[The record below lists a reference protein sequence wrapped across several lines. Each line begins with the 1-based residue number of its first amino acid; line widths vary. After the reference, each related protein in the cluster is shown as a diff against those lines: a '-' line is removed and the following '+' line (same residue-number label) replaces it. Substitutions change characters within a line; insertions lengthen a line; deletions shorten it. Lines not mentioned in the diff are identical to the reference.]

1 MIRPGAVVTLVL
13 VVCTAVVVAQ
23 QKPGRDGQAA
33 PTWSGSASLAGVVV
47 NDVTGDPVRRAVV
60 AIWSADSSIRLS
72 TATDDAGRFRFTELP
87 EGRYSASASKRGY
100 VTMNY
105 GATRPLRAGTTF
117 LIAAGERKGN
127 VTLRLP
133 PGAVITGTV
142 RNQAGEPLAG
152 ARVSTLRMAFYGPDG
167 GRALANFGSSGL
179 GDVTDDR
186 GEFRAYGLPAGEYWV
201 VATVGIGLRASTDL
215 RETTA
220 AEVDWATRELQSPG
234 ASTKPAP
241 GRSVEYAPVFYPGVP
256 NQAAATSITVKAG
269 EERRGV
275 DVLLDL
281 VPTAKITGTVRTNDG
296 PLPPN
301 LTVAV
306 IAHDTIPG
314 IPFSGFGT
322 ARVDASGKFESAGL
336 PPGDYTVTV
345 RAAQGRGAAAG
356 SAAALFGIGVI
367 TVNGLDIDT
376 EITLG
381 SGASVSGTIA
391 FDAHTLKP
399 PTSLASVRI
408 SLTPDRGR
416 APTLGVSAVTPDA
429 AGKFTFVGVTPGR
442 YRVSAF
448 GAGGWFLRT
457 ATVGGVEAMESAV
470 EIGTNDVA
478 GIELTFTD
486 LQQEITGD
494 LLDASGQP
502 APEFFIILFPQ
513 NKAHWGTQ
521 SGRVMSAR
529 PGGDGKF
536 KFQNPRPGDYLIA
549 AVTDVEQG
557 EWNDPAFLEQLV
569 GASTKISVAEGEK
582 KAQSLRIKR

>member
-1 MIRPGAVVTLVL
+1 MNQPRAFVIVSVL
-13 VVCTAVVVAQ
+13 ISATVVAAQ
-23 QKPGRDGQAA
+23 QTPVRDSGASR
-33 PTWSGSASLAGVVV
+33 WSGTASLAGVVV
-47 NDVTGDPVRRAVV
+47 NDVTGAPVRRAVV
-60 AIWSADSSIRLS
+60 AIWSSDPSIRLS
-72 TATDDAGRFRFTELP
+72 TATDDAGRFRFNELP
-87 EGRYSASASKRGY
+87 EGRYSASVSKRGY

-117 LIAAGERKGN
+117 VIAAGERKAN
-127 VTLRLP
+127 LTLRLP

-167 GRALANFGSSGL
+167 GRTLAPFGSSGL
-179 GDVTDDR
+179 GELTDDR

-201 VATVGIGLRASTDL
+201 VAAVGFGPRVSSDL

-234 ASTKPAP
+234 ASTRPGP
-241 GRSVEYAPVFYPGVP
+241 GRSVDYAPVFYPGVP
-256 NQAAATSITVKAG
+256 NQAAATTITVKAG

-322 ARVDASGKFESAGL
+322 ARVDASGRFESAGL

-356 SAAALFGIGVI
+356 SAAALFGIGVVN
-367 TVNGLDIDT
+367 VNGIDIDT

-391 FDAHTLKP
+391 FDAHSLKP
-399 PTSLASVRI
+399 PTSLANVRI
-408 SLTPDRGR
+408 SLTTDRGR
-416 APTLGVSAVTPDA
+416 APTLGVSAATPDA

-442 YRVSAF
+442 YRVTAS
-448 GAGGWFLRT
+448 GSGGWFLRT
-457 ATVGGVEAMESAV
+457 ATIGGVDAMESPV
-470 EIGTNDVA
+470 EIGTTDL
-478 GIELTFTD
+478 GGLELTFTD
-486 LQQEITGD
+486 QQQEISGD
-494 LLDASGQP
+494 LLDASGKP
-502 APEFFIILFPQ
+502 APEFFIILFPE
-513 NKAHWGTQ
+513 NKARWGGQ
-521 SGRVMSAR
+521 FGRVMSTR
-529 PGGDGKF
+529 PGGDGRF

-569 GASTKISVAEGEK
+569 AASTKISVAEGEK
-582 KAQSLRIKR
+582 KTQSLRIKR